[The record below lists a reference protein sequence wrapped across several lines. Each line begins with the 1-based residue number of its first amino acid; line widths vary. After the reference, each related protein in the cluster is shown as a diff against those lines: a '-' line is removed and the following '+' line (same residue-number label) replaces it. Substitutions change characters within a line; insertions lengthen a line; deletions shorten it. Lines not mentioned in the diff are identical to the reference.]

1 MAIVLMDIQMPVMS
15 GDKALLEIRR
25 QEMETK
31 RRQPV
36 IALTAHALQGEKE
49 QFLEAGFDGY
59 VSKPLE
65 FRELIVEMQRVLE
78 GQRLVVQRS
87 DNA

>member
-59 VSKPLE
+59 LSKPLE